1 MAHRIKEI
9 CNNFTI
15 RIQTLRFLVL
25 RTGVRFTPVR
35 SFRANTFVLANLWIS
50 TISSFFKNL
59 RAPTITFFILFWLSI
74 SLAMAA
80 DTLPPITPMGL
91 PFESAGEATRPIVI
105 IIRETIKY
113 VGLFAILAVSWGWIQ
128 FLTSMGNDEKV
139 KHAKQTVIYALV
151 WVLLS
156 VVAYTIIDIVNSL
169 KIN

>member
-1 MAHRIKEI
+1 MAHRIERLLQ
-9 CNNFTI
+9 NANFAFKSPIPHSLYSRTAHFGS
-15 RIQTLRFLVL
+15 RFSG
-25 RTGVRFTPVR
+25 R
-35 SFRANTFVLANLWIS
+35 
-50 TISSFFKNL
+50 ISSFFKNL
-59 RAPTITFFILFWLSI
+59 WASTITFFILFWLSI
-74 SLAMAA
+74 SLALAA

>member
-25 RTGVRFTPVR
+25 RTSVRFTSVR
-35 SFRANTFVLANLWIS
+35 SFRANTLVLAKLWI
-50 TISSFFKNL
+50 FVF
-59 RAPTITFFILFWLSI
+59 LFGY
-74 SLAMAA
+74 SLALA

-91 PFESAGEATRPIVI
+91 PFEKTGEATMPIII

-113 VGLFAILAVSWGWIQ
+113 VGLLAILAVSWGWIQ
-128 FLTSMGNDEKV
+128 FLTSIGNDEKV

-156 VVAYTIIDIVNSL
+156 VVAFTIIDIVNSL